1 MTFDADRLVDTERG
15 LLDRRIFIEPEIYE
29 AGAAADFRALLAV
42 PVP

>member
-29 AGAAADFRALLAV
+29 EEQRRIFAR
-42 PVP
+42 